1 MVDAL
6 QPGAVVGFAGLGRMG
21 APMAARLAGAGYRVR
36 GFDPVPEARAALDAV
51 DGAQAVDRAAEIA
64 AGAAA
69 VVLMLPGTPIVRA
82 VLDGEGG
89 VLAALAPRT
98 LLIDMSS
105 SDPIATRELATQA
118 AKRGVRVVDAPVS
131 GGVAGASEGTLTIM
145 AGGDAGDVEATRPL
159 LDEMGTVAHVGAAGA
174 GHALKALNNLMSGM
188 SLLATSEAM
197 LVARRFGLD
206 LEVILDVVNRSSG
219 RSFSTELKMPRY
231 ILPET
236 YDSGFALALML
247 KDMRIAIELARE
259 TGAPAVLG
267 EAAVEAWTRA
277 AQMLGDGAD
286 HTEIARWVA
295 ARAEGG
301 A

>member
-1 MVDAL
+1 MVDVL

-21 APMAARLAGAGYRVR
+21 APMVRRLAGAGYRVR
-36 GFDPVPEARAALDAV
+36 GFDPDPKARAALDAV

-69 VVLMLPGTPIVRA
+69 VVLMLPGTPVVRA
-82 VLDGEGG
+82 VLDDEGG
-89 VLAALAPRT
+89 VLAALAPRA

-105 SDPIATRELATQA
+105 SEPIATRELAAHA

-131 GGVAGASEGTLTIM
+131 GGVTGASEGTLTIM
-145 AGGDAGDVEATRPL
+145 AGGDDADVEAARPL
-159 LDEMGTVAHVGAAGA
+159 LDQLGTVAHVGAAGA

-206 LEVILDVVNRSSG
+206 LEVILDVINRSSG

-231 ILPET
+231 VLPET

-247 KDMRIAIELARE
+247 KDMRIAVGLARE
-259 TGAPAVLG
+259 TGAPALLG

-277 AQMLGDGAD
+277 EHVLGDDAD

>member
-1 MVDAL
+1 VVDAL

>member
-1 MVDAL
+1 VVDAL
-6 QPGAVVGFAGLGRMG
+6 QPGAVVGFAGLGRLG